1 MQIVEISEPGEE
13 DVDVDVDSDDVLGID
28 FGTTN
33 SLIAISKGYKAQI
46 IKMQNGSELV
56 PSVIGFEAGSI
67 LIGADAIGCNNKIR
81 SIKRLLAKS
90 YSEIKSKP
98 NLINLSSIIYD
109 DEDIP
114 KIEISGARKTLPEIS
129 SEIFKYLKTQAQ
141 IELGSEFTKA
151 VVSVPA
157 YFDDEA
163 RGQVLLAAKLAG
175 LDVMRL
181 ISEPT
186 AAAYA
191 YGLSK
196 KTKGSY
202 LVYDLGGG
210 TFDVSILNMQEGVL
224 QVVSTGGDNMLGGDD
239 IDYAIAE
246 YLFQEVGEKISDN
259 LILIAKK
266 IKEDFSLK
274 SEVIA
279 SIRGT
284 EILITKE
291 KYEKIISPFINRTIK
306 IANEVLGDAEDI
318 KLDGVILVGG
328 STRITQ
334 ISDKLKDIFGVHIY
348 NDMDPDKIVALGAAM
363 QAENLIK
370 KSNSLLIDVVPL
382 SVGLELYGGISEKI
396 IMRNTPIPFSVTKE
410 YTTHTDN
417 QTAIKFHVVQGE
429 REMVK
434 DCRSLAHFEL
444 MGIKPSKAGRARI
457 NATFAMDADGIL
469 SISAVDADTGK
480 EQNIEIKPSHGLNE
494 KYVNDILEESYK
506 NAANDHVNRLLAE
519 SQEGGRALIKGIESA
534 IDETP
539 EILNNLELNEIR
551 IAINSLQKAI
561 NSDNRDIILLK
572 TVDLNDYATSFI
584 QKHLDKGVDLFLKNR
599 HVDEIKF
606 DK

>member
-1 MQIVEISEPGEE
+1 MQIVGISEPGEE
-13 DVDVDVDSDDVLGID
+13 DVGSELVVGID

-33 SLIAISKGYKAQI
+33 SLIAISQDYKAQI
-46 IKMQNGSELV
+46 IKMENGTELV
-56 PSVIGFEAGSI
+56 PSIIGFDSDKIVVGSY
-67 LIGADAIGCNNKIR
+67 AINCNNKVR

-90 YSEIKSKP
+90 YSEIKSNP
-98 NLINLSSIIYD
+98 NLVSLSSDIYD
-109 DEDIP
+109 DTNIP
-114 KIEISGARKTLPEIS
+114 KIEFLGEGRTLPEIA
-129 SEIFKYLKTQAQ
+129 SEIFKYLKNQAQ
-141 IELGSEFTKA
+141 IAFGTGFEKA

-163 RGQVLLAAKLAG
+163 RGQILLAAKLAG
-175 LDVMRL
+175 LSVIRL

-196 KTKGSY
+196 STKGSY

-224 QVVSTGGDNMLGGDD
+224 QVVATGGDNMLGGDD

-246 YLFQEVGEKISDN
+246 YMSLELAKEMSAE
-259 LILIAKK
+259 LIQTAKK

-274 SEVIA
+274 NEVIV
-279 SIRGT
+279 SI
-284 EILITKE
+284 ENSKIIISKK
-291 KYEKIISPFINRTIK
+291 KYEEIISPIINKTIK
-306 IANEVLGDAEDI
+306 IAKEVLSEAEDI
-318 KLDGVILVGG
+318 ELDGVILVGG
-328 STRITQ
+328 STRIAQ
-334 ISDKLKDIFGVHIY
+334 VSDKLQDVFGVRIY
-348 NDMDPDKIVALGAAM
+348 NDIDPDRIVALGAAM
-363 QAENLIK
+363 QAENLTA

-382 SVGLELYGGISEKI
+382 SVGLELYGGIAEKI

-417 QTAIKFHVVQGE
+417 QNGMKFHVMQGE

-444 MGIKPSKAGRARI
+444 TGIKQAKAGKARI
-457 NATFAMDADGIL
+457 KVIFAMDADGIL

-480 EQNIEIKPSHGLNE
+480 TQNIEIKPSYGLDE
-494 KYVNDILEESYK
+494 KSINDMLEVAYK
-506 NAANDHVNRLLAE
+506 NAANDHETRLLVE
-519 SQEGGRALIKGIESA
+519 SQEEGKSLIQGIESA
-534 IDETP
+534 LEETP
-539 EILNNLELNEIR
+539 EILSDLEHGEMKK
-551 IAINSLQKAI
+551 AINSLQKAI

-572 TVDLNDYATSFI
+572 TDNLNQLAANFI

>member
-1 MQIVEISEPGEE
+1 MQIVGISEPGEADE
-13 DVDVDVDSDDVLGID
+13 GDELVVGID

-33 SLIAISKGYKAQI
+33 SLIAISQDYKAKI
-46 IKMQNGSELV
+46 IKMENGAELV
-56 PSVIGFEAGSI
+56 PSIIGFDSDKIMVGAEAI
-67 LIGADAIGCNNKIR
+67 DCNDKVR

-90 YSEIKSKP
+90 YSEIKSNP
-98 NLINLSSIIYD
+98 NLLNLSSVIYD
-109 DEDIP
+109 DKDIP
-114 KIEISGARKTLPEIS
+114 KIEFLGAGKALAEIA
-129 SEIFKYLKTQAQ
+129 SEIFKYLKNQAQ
-141 IELGSEFTKA
+141 IALGAEFEKA

-175 LDVMRL
+175 LNVIRL

-196 KTKGSY
+196 STKGSY

-224 QVVSTGGDNMLGGDD
+224 QVVATGGDNMLGGDD

-246 YLFQEVGEKISDN
+246 HIRLEFEKEMSAE
-259 LILIAKK
+259 LILAAKK

-274 SEVIA
+274 NEVTM
-279 SIRGT
+279 SIEGSK
-284 EILITKE
+284 ITISKE
-291 KYEKIISPFINRTIK
+291 KYEEIISPIINKTIK
-306 IANEVLGDAEDI
+306 IAEEVLSEAEDI

-328 STRITQ
+328 STRIAQ
-334 ISDKLKDIFGVHIY
+334 ISDKLRDAFGVRIY
-348 NDMDPDKIVALGAAM
+348 DDIDPDRIVALGAAM
-363 QAENLIK
+363 QAENLMT

-382 SVGLELYGGISEKI
+382 SVGLELYGGIAEKI
-396 IMRNTPIPFSVTKE
+396 IMRNTPIPFAVTKE

-417 QTAIKFHVVQGE
+417 QSGMKFHVVQGE

-444 MGIKPSKAGRARI
+444 IGIKQAKAGKARI
-457 NATFAMDADGIL
+457 KVTFAMDTDGIL
-469 SISAVDADTGK
+469 SINAVDADTGK
-480 EQNIEIKPSHGLNE
+480 TQNIEIKPSHGLDE
-494 KYVNDILEESYK
+494 KSINDILEVAYK
-506 NAANDHVNRLLAE
+506 NAANDHETRLLVE
-519 SQEGGRALIKGIESA
+519 SQEEGKSLIQGIEVA
-534 IDETP
+534 LEETP
-539 EILNNLELNEIR
+539 EILSDLEHDKMKK
-551 IAINSLQKAI
+551 AINSLQKAI

-572 TVDLNDYATSFI
+572 TDNLNQLAANFI

>member
-1 MQIVEISEPGEE
+1 MQIVGISEPGEADE
-13 DVDVDVDSDDVLGID
+13 GDELVVGID

-33 SLIAISKGYKAQI
+33 SLIAISQNYKAQI
-46 IKMQNGSELV
+46 IKMENGAELV
-56 PSVIGFEAGSI
+56 PSIIGFDSDKIIVGTEAI
-67 LIGADAIGCNNKIR
+67 HCNSKVR

-90 YSEIKSKP
+90 YSEINSNP
-98 NLINLSSIIYD
+98 NLLNLSSVISD
-109 DEDIP
+109 DKNIP
-114 KIEISGARKTLPEIS
+114 KIEFLGAGKALPEIA
-129 SEIFKYLKTQAQ
+129 SEIFKYLKSQAQ
-141 IELGSEFTKA
+141 IALGAVLEKA

-175 LDVMRL
+175 LNVIRL

-196 KTKGSY
+196 STKGSY

-224 QVVSTGGDNMLGGDD
+224 QVVATGGDNMLGGDD

-246 YLFQEVGEKISDN
+246 YMRLELEKEMYAE
-259 LILIAKK
+259 LIQAAKK

-274 SEVIA
+274 NEITL
-279 SIRGT
+279 SIEGSK
-284 EILITKE
+284 IIISKE
-291 KYEKIISPFINRTIK
+291 KYEEIISPIINKTVK
-306 IANEVLGDAEDI
+306 IAEEVLSEAEDI
-318 KLDGVILVGG
+318 ELDGMILVGG

-334 ISDKLKDIFGVHIY
+334 ISDKLQDVFGVRIY
-348 NDMDPDKIVALGAAM
+348 NDIDPDRIVALGAAM
-363 QAENLIK
+363 QAENLTS

-382 SVGLELYGGISEKI
+382 SVGLELYGGIAEKI

-417 QTAIKFHVVQGE
+417 QSGMKFHVVQGE

-444 MGIKPSKAGRARI
+444 TGIKQAKAGKARI
-457 NATFAMDADGIL
+457 KVTFAMDADGIL
-469 SISAVDADTGK
+469 SINAVDADTGK
-480 EQNIEIKPSHGLNE
+480 TQNVEIKPSYGLDE
-494 KYVNDILEESYK
+494 KKINDILEVAYK
-506 NAANDHVNRLLAE
+506 NAANDHETRLLVE
-519 SQEGGRALIKGIESA
+519 SQEEGKSLIQGIEA
-534 IDETP
+534 ALEETP
-539 EILNNLELNEIR
+539 EILSDLEHDKMKK
-551 IAINSLQKAI
+551 AINSLQKAI

-572 TVDLNDYATSFI
+572 TDNLNQLAANFI

>member
-1 MQIVEISEPGEE
+1 MQVVGISEPGEANAE
-13 DVDVDVDSDDVLGID
+13 SELVVGID

-33 SLIAISKGYKAQI
+33 SLIAISKDYKAQI
-46 IKMQNGSELV
+46 IKMENGTELV
-56 PSVIGFEAGSI
+56 PSIIGFDSDRVLVGAEAI
-67 LIGADAIGCNNKIR
+67 NCKNKVR

-90 YSEIKSKP
+90 YSEIKSNP
-98 NLINLSSIIYD
+98 HLVNLSSSICD
-109 DEDIP
+109 DKDIP
-114 KIEISGARKTLPEIS
+114 KIEFSSVSKTLPEIAS
-129 SEIFKYLKTQAQ
+129 VIFKYLKNQAQ
-141 IELGSEFTKA
+141 IALGAEFEKA

-163 RGQVLLAAKLAG
+163 RGQVLFAAKLAG
-175 LDVMRL
+175 LNVIRL

-196 KTKGSY
+196 STKGSY

-224 QVVSTGGDNMLGGDD
+224 QVVATGGDNMLGGDD

-246 YLFQEVGEKISDN
+246 YICQALEREISAE
-259 LILIAKK
+259 LIQTAKK

-274 SEVIA
+274 SEIIV
-279 SIRGT
+279 SIEDS
-284 EILITKE
+284 EITITKE
-291 KYEKIISPFINRTIK
+291 RYEEIIAPLINKTIK
-306 IANEVLGDAEDI
+306 LAQEVLSEVEDI
-318 KLDGVILVGG
+318 ELDGIILVGG

-334 ISDKLKDIFGVHIY
+334 ISDKLQDVFDVRIY
-348 NDMDPDKIVALGAAM
+348 NDLDPDKIVALGAAM
-363 QAENLIK
+363 QAENLTA

-382 SVGLELYGGISEKI
+382 SVGLELYGGIAEKI

-417 QTAIKFHVVQGE
+417 QTGMKFHVVQGE

-444 MGIKPSKAGRARI
+444 TGIKQAKAGKARVQV
-457 NATFAMDADGIL
+457 TFVMDADGIL
-469 SISAVDADTGK
+469 SINAVDAYTGK
-480 EQNIEIKPSHGLNE
+480 VQNVEIKPSHGLDE
-494 KYVNDILEESYK
+494 KRINDILEVAYK
-506 NAANDHVNRLLAE
+506 NAANDHSARLLVE
-519 SQEGGRALIKGIESA
+519 SQETGRSLIQGIKSALN
-534 IDETP
+534 ETP
-539 EILNNLELNEIR
+539 EILSDLEHNEIEK
-551 IAINSLQKAI
+551 AINSLQKAI

-572 TVDLNDYATSFI
+572 TDNLNQLAANFI